1 MEIILAL
8 AITLAI
14 EVNLYMILDY
24 KNLKLFIVVSIIN
37 IITNSSMNLILL
49 TTRNDFY
56 YYLIL
61 SIFEVSVVFLEAL
74 VVTII
79 LKYKYT
85 SSLLFSLIV
94 NVSSFLMGLLINQ
107 IVKTN
112 TAVIIAIIVFMVI
125 YFIGFGIFAN
135 IAAKEYEKRE

>member
-49 TTRNDFY
+49 TTRGDFY

-74 VVTII
+74 VVTLI

-85 SSLLFSLIV
+85 SSLLFSFIA
-94 NVSSFLMGLLINQ
+94 NTSSFLVGLLINQ

-112 TAVIIAIIVFMVI
+112 TAMIIAIIIFMVI
-125 YFIGFGIFAN
+125 YFVGFGVFAN

>member
-8 AITLAI
+8 AITIAI

-24 KNLKLFIVVSIIN
+24 KNLKLFVVVSIIN

-49 TTRNDFY
+49 STRSDFY

-74 VVTII
+74 VVTLI

-85 SSLLFSLIV
+85 SSLLFSFIA
-94 NVSSFLMGLLINQ
+94 NTSSFLVGLLINQ

-112 TAVIIAIIVFMVI
+112 TAVIIAIIVFMII
-125 YFIGFGIFAN
+125 YFAGFIVFTT
-135 IAAKEYEKRE
+135 ISAKEYEKRE

>member
-14 EVNLYMILDY
+14 EVNFYMILDY
-24 KNLKLFIVVSIIN
+24 KNLKLFVVVSIIN

-49 TTRNDFY
+49 TTRSDFY

-74 VVTII
+74 VVTLI

-85 SSLLFSLIV
+85 SSLLFSFIA
-94 NVSSFLMGLLINQ
+94 NTSSFLVGLLINQ

-112 TAVIIAIIVFMVI
+112 TAMIITIIIFIII
-125 YFIGFGIFAN
+125 YFVGFGVFAN

>member
-14 EVNLYMILDY
+14 EVNLYMILDC
-24 KNLKLFIVVSIIN
+24 KNLKLFVVVSIIN

-49 TTRNDFY
+49 TTRSDFY

-74 VVTII
+74 VVTLI

-85 SSLLFSLIV
+85 SSLLFSFIA
-94 NVSSFLMGLLINQ
+94 NTSSFLVGLLINQ

-112 TAVIIAIIVFMVI
+112 TAMIIAIIIFMVI
-125 YFIGFGIFAN
+125 YFTGFIVFTT
-135 IAAKEYEKRE
+135 ISAKEYEKRE

>member
-37 IITNSSMNLILL
+37 ITTNSSMNLILL

-85 SSLLFSLIV
+85 SSLLFSLIA

>member
-24 KNLKLFIVVSIIN
+24 KNLKLFVVVSIIN

-49 TTRNDFY
+49 STRSDFY

-74 VVTII
+74 VVTLI

-85 SSLLFSLIV
+85 SSLLFSFIA
-94 NVSSFLMGLLINQ
+94 NTSSFLVGLLINQ

-112 TAVIIAIIVFMVI
+112 TAMIIAIIIFMVI
-125 YFIGFGIFAN
+125 YFTGFVLFTFIS
-135 IAAKEYEKRE
+135 AKEYEKRE

>member
-24 KNLKLFIVVSIIN
+24 KNLKLFVVVSIIN

-49 TTRNDFY
+49 STRSDFY

-74 VVTII
+74 VVTLI
-79 LKYKYT
+79 LKYKYM
-85 SSLLFSLIV
+85 SSLLFSFIA
-94 NVSSFLMGLLINQ
+94 NTSSFLVGLLINQ

-112 TAVIIAIIVFMVI
+112 TAMIIAIIIFMVI
-125 YFIGFGIFAN
+125 YFTGFVLFTTIS
-135 IAAKEYEKRE
+135 AKEYEKRE

>member
-1 MEIILAL
+1 MKIILAL

-24 KNLKLFIVVSIIN
+24 KNLKLFVVVSIIN

-49 TTRNDFY
+49 TARSDFY

-74 VVTII
+74 VVTLI
-79 LKYKYT
+79 LKYKYM
-85 SSLLFSLIV
+85 SSLLFSFIA
-94 NVSSFLMGLLINQ
+94 NTSSFLVGLLINQ

-112 TAVIIAIIVFMVI
+112 TAMIIAIIIFMVI
-125 YFIGFGIFAN
+125 YFTGFIVFTT
-135 IAAKEYEKRE
+135 ISAKEYEKRE

>member
-24 KNLKLFIVVSIIN
+24 KNLKLFVVVSIIN

-49 TTRNDFY
+49 TIRSDFY

-61 SIFEVSVVFLEAL
+61 SIFEVGVVFLEAL
-74 VVTII
+74 VVTLI

-85 SSLLFSLIV
+85 SSLLFSFIA
-94 NVSSFLMGLLINQ
+94 NTSSFLVGLLINQ

-112 TAVIIAIIVFMVI
+112 TAMIIAIIIFMVI
-125 YFIGFGIFAN
+125 YFTGFVLFTTIS
-135 IAAKEYEKRE
+135 AKEYEKRE

>member
-1 MEIILAL
+1 MEIIFAL

-24 KNLKLFIVVSIIN
+24 KNLKLFVVVSIIN

-49 TTRNDFY
+49 TIRSDFY

-61 SIFEVSVVFLEAL
+61 SIFEVGVVFLEAL
-74 VVTII
+74 VVTLI

-85 SSLLFSLIV
+85 SSLLFSFIA
-94 NVSSFLMGLLINQ
+94 NTSSFLVGLLINQ

-112 TAVIIAIIVFMVI
+112 TAMIIAIIIFMVI
-125 YFIGFGIFAN
+125 YFVGFGVFAN

>member
-24 KNLKLFIVVSIIN
+24 KNLKLFVVVSIIN

-49 TTRNDFY
+49 STRSDFY

-61 SIFEVSVVFLEAL
+61 SIFNDIPLYECTIFYLSIYLLVDIWVVF
-74 VVTII
+74 T
-79 LKYKYT
+79 
-85 SSLLFSLIV
+85 F
-94 NVSSFLMGLLINQ
+94 
-107 IVKTN
+107 
-112 TAVIIAIIVFMVI
+112 
-125 YFIGFGIFAN
+125 
-135 IAAKEYEKRE
+135 

>member
-14 EVNLYMILDY
+14 EVNFYMILDY
-24 KNLKLFIVVSIIN
+24 KNLKLFVVVSIIN

-49 TTRNDFY
+49 TARSDFY

-61 SIFEVSVVFLEAL
+61 SIFEVSVIFLEAL
-74 VVTII
+74 VVTLI

-85 SSLLFSLIV
+85 SSLLFSFIA
-94 NVSSFLMGLLINQ
+94 NTSSFLVGLLINQ

-112 TAVIIAIIVFMVI
+112 TAMIIAIIIFMVI
-125 YFIGFGIFAN
+125 YFTGFIVFTT
-135 IAAKEYEKRE
+135 ISAKEYEKRE

>member
-24 KNLKLFIVVSIIN
+24 KNLKLFVVVSIVN

-49 TTRNDFY
+49 STRSGFY

-74 VVTII
+74 VVTLI

-85 SSLLFSLIV
+85 SSLLFSFIA
-94 NVSSFLMGLLINQ
+94 NTSSFLVGLLINQ

-112 TAVIIAIIVFMVI
+112 TAMIIAIIIFMVI
-125 YFIGFGIFAN
+125 YFVGFGVFAN

>member
-24 KNLKLFIVVSIIN
+24 KNLKLFVAVSIIN
-37 IITNSSMNLILL
+37 VITNSSMNLILL
-49 TTRNDFY
+49 TTRSDFY

-74 VVTII
+74 VVTLI

-85 SSLLFSLIV
+85 PSLLFSFIA
-94 NVSSFLMGLLINQ
+94 NTSSFLVDLLINQ

-112 TAVIIAIIVFMVI
+112 TTVIIAIIVFMVI
-125 YFIGFGIFAN
+125 YFTGFIVFTT
-135 IAAKEYEKRE
+135 ISAKEYEKRE

>member
-1 MEIILAL
+1 
-8 AITLAI
+8 
-14 EVNLYMILDY
+14 MILDY
-24 KNLKLFIVVSIIN
+24 KNLKLFVVVSIVN

-49 TTRNDFY
+49 SIRSDFY

-74 VVTII
+74 VVTLI

-85 SSLLFSLIV
+85 SSLLFSFIA
-94 NVSSFLMGLLINQ
+94 NTSSFLVGLLINQ

-112 TAVIIAIIVFMVI
+112 TAMIIAIIIFMVI
-125 YFIGFGIFAN
+125 YFTGFIVFTT
-135 IAAKEYEKRE
+135 ISAKEYEKRE

>member
-24 KNLKLFIVVSIIN
+24 KNLKLFVVVSIVN

-49 TTRNDFY
+49 STRSDFY

-61 SIFEVSVVFLEAL
+61 SIFEVGVVFLEAL
-74 VVTII
+74 VVTLI

-85 SSLLFSLIV
+85 SSLLFSFIA
-94 NVSSFLMGLLINQ
+94 NTSSFLVGLLINQ

-112 TAVIIAIIVFMVI
+112 TAMIIAIIIFMVI
-125 YFIGFGIFAN
+125 YFTGFIVFTT
-135 IAAKEYEKRE
+135 ISAKEYEKRE

>member
-79 LKYKYT
+79 LKYKYA
-85 SSLLFSLIV
+85 SSLLFSLIA

-112 TAVIIAIIVFMVI
+112 TAVIIAIIVFIVI
-125 YFIGFGIFAN
+125 YFVGFGIFAN

>member
-14 EVNLYMILDY
+14 EVNLYMILDF
-24 KNLKLFIVVSIIN
+24 KNLKLFIVVSIVN

-49 TTRNDFY
+49 TTRSDFY

-74 VVTII
+74 VVTLI

-85 SSLLFSLIV
+85 SSLLFSFIA
-94 NVSSFLMGLLINQ
+94 NTSSFLVGLLINQ

-112 TAVIIAIIVFMVI
+112 IAMIIAIIIFMVI
-125 YFIGFGIFAN
+125 YFTGFIVFTT
-135 IAAKEYEKRE
+135 ISAKEYEKRE

>member
-24 KNLKLFIVVSIIN
+24 KNLKLFVVVSIIN

-49 TTRNDFY
+49 TTRSDFY

-74 VVTII
+74 VVTLI

-85 SSLLFSLIV
+85 SSLLFSFIA
-94 NVSSFLMGLLINQ
+94 NTSSFLIGLLINQ

-112 TAVIIAIIVFMVI
+112 NAMIIAIIIFMVI
-125 YFIGFGIFAN
+125 YFTGFILFTT
-135 IAAKEYEKRE
+135 ISAKEYEKRE

>member
-24 KNLKLFIVVSIIN
+24 KNLKLFVVVSIIN

-49 TTRNDFY
+49 STRSDFY

-74 VVTII
+74 VVTLI

-85 SSLLFSLIV
+85 SSLLFSFIA
-94 NVSSFLMGLLINQ
+94 NTSSFLVGLLINQ

-112 TAVIIAIIVFMVI
+112 TAMIIAIIIFMVI
-125 YFIGFGIFAN
+125 YFTGFVLFTTIS
-135 IAAKEYEKRE
+135 AKEYEKRE

>member
-8 AITLAI
+8 TITLAI

-37 IITNSSMNLILL
+37 ITTNSSMNLILL

-85 SSLLFSLIV
+85 SSLLFSLIA

>member
-24 KNLKLFIVVSIIN
+24 KNLKLFVVVSIIN

-49 TTRNDFY
+49 TIRSDFY

-61 SIFEVSVVFLEAL
+61 SIFEVGVVFLEAL
-74 VVTII
+74 VVTLI

-85 SSLLFSLIV
+85 SSLLFSFIA
-94 NVSSFLMGLLINQ
+94 NTSSFLVGLLINQ

-112 TAVIIAIIVFMVI
+112 TAMIIAIIIFMVI
-125 YFIGFGIFAN
+125 YFTGFIVFTT
-135 IAAKEYEKRE
+135 ISAKEYEKRE

>member
-24 KNLKLFIVVSIIN
+24 KNLKLFVVVSIIN

-49 TTRNDFY
+49 TTRSDFY

-74 VVTII
+74 VVTLI

-85 SSLLFSLIV
+85 SSLLFSFIA
-94 NVSSFLMGLLINQ
+94 NTSSFLIGLLINQ

-112 TAVIIAIIVFMVI
+112 TAMIIAIIIFMVI
-125 YFIGFGIFAN
+125 YFTGFILFTT
-135 IAAKEYEKRE
+135 ISAKEYEKRE

>member
-24 KNLKLFIVVSIIN
+24 KNLKLFVVVSIVN

-49 TTRNDFY
+49 TIRSGFY

-61 SIFEVSVVFLEAL
+61 SIFEVGVVFLEAL
-74 VVTII
+74 VVTLI

-85 SSLLFSLIV
+85 SSLLFSFIA
-94 NVSSFLMGLLINQ
+94 NTSSFLVGLLINQ

-112 TAVIIAIIVFMVI
+112 TAMIIAIIIFMVI
-125 YFIGFGIFAN
+125 YFTGFVLFTTIS
-135 IAAKEYEKRE
+135 AKEYEKRE

>member
-37 IITNSSMNLILL
+37 ITTNSSMNLILL

-61 SIFEVSVVFLEAL
+61 SIFEVGVVFLEAL

-85 SSLLFSLIV
+85 SSLLFSLIA

>member
-24 KNLKLFIVVSIIN
+24 KNLKLFVVVSIVN

-49 TTRNDFY
+49 TTRSDFY

-74 VVTII
+74 VVTLI

-85 SSLLFSLIV
+85 SSLLFSFIA
-94 NVSSFLMGLLINQ
+94 NTSSFLVGLLINQ

-112 TAVIIAIIVFMVI
+112 TAMIIAIIIFMVI
-125 YFIGFGIFAN
+125 YFTGFIVFTT
-135 IAAKEYEKRE
+135 ISAKEYEKRE

>member
-24 KNLKLFIVVSIIN
+24 KNLKLFVVVSIIN

-49 TTRNDFY
+49 STRSDFY

-74 VVTII
+74 VVTLI

-85 SSLLFSLIV
+85 SSLLFSFIA
-94 NVSSFLMGLLINQ
+94 NTSSFLVGLLINQ

-112 TAVIIAIIVFMVI
+112 TAMIIAIIIFMVI
-125 YFIGFGIFAN
+125 YFTGFIVFTT
-135 IAAKEYEKRE
+135 ISAKEYEKRE

>member
-8 AITLAI
+8 TITLAI

>member
-8 AITLAI
+8 AITIAI

-24 KNLKLFIVVSIIN
+24 KNLKLFVVVSIIN

-49 TTRNDFY
+49 STRSDFY

-74 VVTII
+74 VVTLI

-85 SSLLFSLIV
+85 SSLLFSFIA
-94 NVSSFLMGLLINQ
+94 NTSSFLVGLLINQ

-112 TAVIIAIIVFMVI
+112 TAVIIAIIVFMII
-125 YFIGFGIFAN
+125 YFAGFIVFTF
-135 IAAKEYEKRE
+135 ISAKEYEKRE

>member
-49 TTRNDFY
+49 TTRGDFY

-74 VVTII
+74 VVTLI

-85 SSLLFSLIV
+85 SSLLFSFIA
-94 NVSSFLMGLLINQ
+94 NTSSFLMGLLINQ

-112 TAVIIAIIVFMVI
+112 TAMIIAIIIFMVI
-125 YFIGFGIFAN
+125 YFVGFGVFAN

>member
-37 IITNSSMNLILL
+37 ITTNSSMNLILL

-85 SSLLFSLIV
+85 SSLLFSLIA
-94 NVSSFLMGLLINQ
+94 NVSYFLIGLLINQ

>member
-61 SIFEVSVVFLEAL
+61 SIFEVGVVFLEAL

-85 SSLLFSLIV
+85 SSLLFSLIA

>member
-14 EVNLYMILDY
+14 EVSLYMILDY
-24 KNLKLFIVVSIIN
+24 KNLKLFVVVSIVN

-49 TTRNDFY
+49 TIRSDFY

-61 SIFEVSVVFLEAL
+61 SIFEVGVVFLEAL
-74 VVTII
+74 VVTLI

-85 SSLLFSLIV
+85 SSLLFSFIA
-94 NVSSFLMGLLINQ
+94 NTSSFLVGLLINQ

-112 TAVIIAIIVFMVI
+112 TAMIIAIIIFMVI
-125 YFIGFGIFAN
+125 YFTGFIVFTT
-135 IAAKEYEKRE
+135 ISAKEYEKRE

>member
-1 MEIILAL
+1 
-8 AITLAI
+8 
-14 EVNLYMILDY
+14 
-24 KNLKLFIVVSIIN
+24 
-37 IITNSSMNLILL
+37 
-49 TTRNDFY
+49 
-56 YYLIL
+56 
-61 SIFEVSVVFLEAL
+61 FEVSVVFLEAL

-85 SSLLFSLIV
+85 SSLLFSLIA

>member
-24 KNLKLFIVVSIIN
+24 KNLKLFVVVSIVN

-49 TTRNDFY
+49 TIRSDFY

-61 SIFEVSVVFLEAL
+61 SIFEVGVVFLEAL
-74 VVTII
+74 VVTLI

-85 SSLLFSLIV
+85 SSLLFSFIA
-94 NVSSFLMGLLINQ
+94 NTSSFLVGLLINQ

-112 TAVIIAIIVFMVI
+112 TAMIIAIIIFMVI
-125 YFIGFGIFAN
+125 YFTGFVLFTTIS
-135 IAAKEYEKRE
+135 AKEYEKRE